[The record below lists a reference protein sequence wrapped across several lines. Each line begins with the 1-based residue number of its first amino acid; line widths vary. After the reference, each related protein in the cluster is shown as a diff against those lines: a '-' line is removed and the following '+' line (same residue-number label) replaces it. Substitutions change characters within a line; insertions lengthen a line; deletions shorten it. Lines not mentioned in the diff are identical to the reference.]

1 MLILGK
7 EDLMKSSSDFLYYV
21 PIFSDLPEETIE
33 QISQVGIRK
42 TFKKDSIILM
52 EEDES
57 GALFIIVKGKVKV
70 TRTSSD
76 GREVILNILS
86 ESDIFGEMAL
96 IDGLTRSA
104 TVTSLEP
111 SELFIIQRN
120 QFLEFLKEHPEIS
133 IAVMQELSKRLRT
146 ADMQIKSLSLKDAE
160 GKVATVIVQ
169 LANDTGR
176 IRQGAVEIEKLPLQQ
191 DLANMAGTSRETI
204 SRTLHSF
211 AKKGVIELEGS
222 KLRIFQFEKFKATYL

>member
-1 MLILGK
+1 
-7 EDLMKSSSDFLYYV
+7 MKVSSDFLYYV

-33 QISQVGIRK
+33 QIAQVGIRK
-42 TFKKDSIILM
+42 SFKKESIILM

-57 GALFIIVKGKVKV
+57 GSLFIIAKGKVKV

-86 ESDIFGEMAL
+86 DSDIFGEMSL

-104 TVTSLEP
+104 TVTALEP

-169 LANDTGR
+169 LANDQGR

-204 SRTLHSF
+204 SRTLHTF
-211 AKKGVIELEGS
+211 AKKGLIELEGS
-222 KLRIFQFEKFKATYL
+222 KLRIFEFEKFKASYL

>member
-1 MLILGK
+1 
-7 EDLMKSSSDFLYYV
+7 MKSSSDFLYYV
-21 PIFSDLPEETIE
+21 PIFSDLPEEIIE
-33 QISQVGIRK
+33 QIAQVGIRK
-42 TFKKDSIILM
+42 TFKKESIILM

-57 GALFIIVKGKVKV
+57 GSLFIIAKGKVKV

-86 ESDIFGEMAL
+86 DSDIFGEMSL

-104 TVTSLEP
+104 TVTALET

-133 IAVMQELSKRLRT
+133 IAVMQELSKRLRS

-169 LANDTGR
+169 LANDQGR
-176 IRQGAVEIEKLPLQQ
+176 IRQGAVEVEKLPLQQ

-204 SRTLHSF
+204 SRTLHTF
-211 AKKGVIELEGS
+211 AKKGLIELEGS
-222 KLRIFQFEKFKATYL
+222 KLRIFEFEKFKTTYL

>member
-1 MLILGK
+1 
-7 EDLMKSSSDFLYYV
+7 MKSSSDFLYYV

-33 QISQVGIRK
+33 QIAQVGIRK
-42 TFKKDSIILM
+42 TFKKESIILM

-57 GALFIIVKGKVKV
+57 GSLFIIARGKVKV

-76 GREVILNILS
+76 GREVILSILS
-86 ESDIFGEMAL
+86 DSDIFGEMSL

-104 TVTSLEP
+104 TVTALET

-120 QFLEFLKEHPEIS
+120 QFLEFLKENPEIS

-169 LANDTGR
+169 LANDQGR
-176 IRQGAVEIEKLPLQQ
+176 IRQGAVEVEKLPLQQ

-204 SRTLHSF
+204 SRTLHTF
-211 AKKGVIELEGS
+211 AKKGLIELEGS
-222 KLRIFQFEKFKATYL
+222 KLRIYEFEKFKATYL

>member
-1 MLILGK
+1 
-7 EDLMKSSSDFLYYV
+7 MKSSSDFLYYV

-211 AKKGVIELEGS
+211 AKKGMIELEGS

>member
-1 MLILGK
+1 
-7 EDLMKSSSDFLYYV
+7 MKSSSDFLYYV

-33 QISQVGIRK
+33 QIAQVGIRK
-42 TFKKDSIILM
+42 TFKKESIILM

-57 GALFIIVKGKVKV
+57 GSLFIIAKGKVKV

-76 GREVILNILS
+76 GREVILSILS
-86 ESDIFGEMAL
+86 DSDIFGEMSL
-96 IDGLTRSA
+96 IDGVTRSA
-104 TVTSLEP
+104 TVTALET

-120 QFLEFLKEHPEIS
+120 QFLEFLKENPEIS

-169 LANDTGR
+169 LANDQGR
-176 IRQGAVEIEKLPLQQ
+176 IRQGAVEVEKLPLQQ

-204 SRTLHSF
+204 SRTLHTF
-211 AKKGVIELEGS
+211 AKKGLIELEGS
-222 KLRIFQFEKFKATYL
+222 KLRIFEFEKFKATYL

>member
-1 MLILGK
+1 
-7 EDLMKSSSDFLYYV
+7 MKSSSDFLYYV
-21 PIFSDLPEETIE
+21 PIFSDLPDETIE
-33 QISQVGIRK
+33 QILQVGVRK
-42 TFKKDSIILM
+42 AFKKETIILM
-52 EEDES
+52 EEDDS
-57 GALFIIVKGKVKV
+57 GALFIIITGKVKV
-70 TRTSSD
+70 TRTSND

-86 ESDIFGEMAL
+86 EADIFGEMAL
-96 IDGLTRSA
+96 LDGLSRSA
-104 TVTSLEP
+104 TVTAIED

-133 IAVMQELSKRLRT
+133 IALMQELSKRLRT

-169 LANDTGR
+169 LANDHGR
-176 IRQGAVEIEKLPLQQ
+176 IRQGAVEIDKLPLQQ

-211 AKKGVIELEGS
+211 AKKGLIELEGS
-222 KLRIFQFEKFKATYL
+222 KLRIFQFDKFKSTYL

>member
-1 MLILGK
+1 MGT
-7 EDLMKSSSDFLYYV
+7 SSDFLYYV
-21 PIFSDLPEETIE
+21 PIFSDLPLETIE
-33 QISQVGIRK
+33 QISQVGI
-42 TFKKDSIILM
+42 KKSFNKDTIILM
-52 EEDES
+52 EDDES
-57 GALFIIVKGKVKV
+57 GALFVIVSGKVKV
-70 TRTSSD
+70 TRTSND

-96 IDGLTRSA
+96 LDGLTRSA
-104 TVTSLEP
+104 TVTAIED

-133 IAVMQELSKRLRT
+133 IALMQELSKRLRT

-169 LANDTGR
+169 LANDQGR

-211 AKKGVIELEGS
+211 AKKGLIELEGS
-222 KLRIFQFEKFKATYL
+222 KLRIYQFEKFKATYL

>member
-1 MLILGK
+1 M
-7 EDLMKSSSDFLYYV
+7 SASSDFLYYV

-33 QISQVGIRK
+33 SISQVGIKK
-42 TFKKDSIILM
+42 TFKKDTIILM

-57 GALFIIVKGKVKV
+57 GALFIIVTGKVKV
-70 TRTSSD
+70 TRTSND

-86 ESDIFGEMAL
+86 EADIFGEMAL
-96 IDGLTRSA
+96 LDGLTRSA
-104 TVTSLEP
+104 TVTAIED

-133 IAVMQELSKRLRT
+133 IALMQELSKRLRT

-169 LANDTGR
+169 LANDHGR

-211 AKKGVIELEGS
+211 AKKGLIELEGS
-222 KLRIFQFEKFKATYL
+222 KLRIYQFEKFKATYL

>member
-1 MLILGK
+1 
-7 EDLMKSSSDFLYYV
+7 MKSSSDFLYYV

-211 AKKGVIELEGS
+211 AKKGMIELEGS
-222 KLRIFQFEKFKATYL
+222 KLRIFHFEKFKATYL